1 MRISVQLLC
10 LLGTSVLIACG
21 SSGSGVE
28 KDKPAE
34 DLTRS
39 EAQQLCEFFEDET
52 LSRISEDDYCRSQ
65 GFSAA
70 ADAFFRDDDVSDAD
84 LVKACE
90 SGQNGCSS
98 LYEKEIERM
107 KGSFMCSFADVPD
120 DCRATVGEVETCM
133 LDMIDHLLNLTD
145 LPKCDQYS
153 RQKIE
158 DIMKERQRKLFSLP
172 DSCKEVSRTCDD
184 LDDLLDLDVDVAVDD
199 DDWDD

>member
-1 MRISVQLLC
+1 MRISFQLLC
-10 LLGTSVLIACG
+10 LLGTSTLIACG

-39 EAQQLCEFFEDET
+39 EAQQLCEFFQDEAV
-52 LSRISEDDYCRSQ
+52 SRVSEDDYCRSQ

-70 ADAFFRDDDVSDAD
+70 VSALFSDDDVSDAD

-90 SGQNGCSS
+90 SAQTGCSS
-98 LYEKEIERM
+98 LYEKEIEKM
-107 KGSFMCSFADVPD
+107 KDSSMCKDAEAPD
-120 DCRATVGEVETCM
+120 DCRATVGEVETCLTDM
-133 LDMIDHLLNLTD
+133 LDHLLNLTD

-158 DIMKERQRKLFSLP
+158 DIMKEQQSKLFSLP
-172 DSCKEVSRTCDD
+172 ESCKEVSRTCDD
-184 LDDLLDLDVDVAVDD
+184 LDDLIDLDLDD